1 MLFGD
6 IALIVLSYLLVTM
19 FVLDKA
25 ILLASLSL
33 YQGMLPVMV
42 VVTGLLLGINGLY
55 SIEHKR
61 FSEILLGL
69 FVVTASAFVI
79 MMAISFFIREFSYS
93 RGVLG
98 VSMLL
103 QMVLLAVWR
112 YLGWQIERRIHASR
126 EIMLMGSEEECSH
139 VYRRLTMQPQLNM
152 QLKYICTDMENS
164 DWRKA
169 MEEVVEIMA
178 DYLPNFEHIETGKSL
193 DSKM

>member
-103 QMVLLAVWR
+103 QMAFLAIWR